1 MKIIAH
7 VISTVFQPLLM
18 PFYSVVLLFIYT
30 HFGLFYI
37 SRFVPIVLPAL
48 LFSFLVPAIAIFL
61 LYQLGLI
68 SDLSLKR
75 RGERFRPY
83 LITLLSNGF
92 MIYHYYNMGMPRW
105 FVMLA
110 ASVVAVMI
118 VAIVITLRWK
128 ISAHMFGIG
137 GVLGGVMSV
146 CYFVEMAN
154 PYFMFMGLFIIA
166 GLVGTSRL
174 ILRRHTP
181 LQVYAGFL
189 LGFIISFAFVWT
201 GAPVR

>member
-18 PFYSVVLLFIYT
+18 SFYSVVLLFIYT
-30 HFGLFYI
+30 YFGLVFFV
-37 SRFVPIVLPAL
+37 RFVPIVLPAL
-48 LFSFLVPAIAIFL
+48 LFSFAVPAIAIFL
-61 LYQLGLI
+61 LYKFRLI

-83 LITLLSNGF
+83 VVTLLSNGF
-92 MIYHYYNMGMPRW
+92 MIYYYYNMGMPRW
-105 FVMLA
+105 FLMLAASAVAVMLA
-110 ASVVAVMI
+110 AI
-118 VAIVITLRWK
+118 IITLWWK
-128 ISAHMFGIG
+128 ISAHLFGIG
-137 GVLGGVMSV
+137 SVIGGAMSV
-146 CYFVEMAN
+146 CYFVEQAN

-166 GLVGTSRL
+166 GLIGTSRL

-189 LGFIISFAFVWT
+189 LGFIISFTFVWI

>member
-1 MKIIAH
+1 
-7 VISTVFQPLLM
+7 M